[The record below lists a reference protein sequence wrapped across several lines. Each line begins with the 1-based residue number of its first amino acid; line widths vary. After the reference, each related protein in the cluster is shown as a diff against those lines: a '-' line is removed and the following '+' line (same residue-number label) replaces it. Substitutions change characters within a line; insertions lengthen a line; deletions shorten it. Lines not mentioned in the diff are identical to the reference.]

1 MVFNIKEELKKGR
14 PGLAPLSLNAYA
26 QTIHK
31 LHSKL
36 DLKGEISSF
45 KFLLAHDDIVKILG
59 DYAPSTR
66 KNMLN
71 AIIVAIKCDDEES
84 SVCKKYGEMRDEYNK
99 EYEKEQ
105 STGKKTVKQKKNW
118 VEWPAYVKMIDYFS
132 KEIRRMRLRQKKI
145 LSMEEH
151 MLFGDYV
158 LLRLYQD
165 YPLRNDYHDVAVVSS
180 KIKIEDGKNYLVRS
194 KNSMKLV
201 LTEYKTK
208 KTYGKK
214 EININSKLVS
224 LLKDYLKHNTTGWL
238 IVNEKTGEP
247 LDSVGITRRLNRIT
261 HDRMGKKIGSNMI
274 RHSYLSNKYADNI
287 EEMKKDSEIMG
298 HSVETQKKYI
308 KVDD

>member
-1 MVFNIKEELKKGR
+1 MVFNIKEEIKKGR
-14 PGLAPLSLNAYA
+14 PGLVPLSVGAYA
-26 QTIHK
+26 QTIKKIHTK
-31 LHSKL
+31 LGL
-36 DLKGEISSF
+36 EGEISSF
-45 KFLLAHDDIVKILG
+45 KFLENFDCIVKILA

-71 AIIVAIKCDDEES
+71 AIIVGLKCSGEDTG
-84 SVCKKYGEMRDEYNK
+84 VCKKYGTIRDNYNK
-99 EYEKEQ
+99 VYEDEQ
-105 STGKKTVKQKKNW
+105 STGKKTQKQKKNW
-118 VEWPAYVKMIDYFS
+118 VEWDKFQKMINYFS
-132 KEIRRMRLRQKKI
+132 KEIRRLRIRRKATI
-145 LSMEEH
+145 DEDELL
-151 MLFGDYV
+151 LFGDYV

-180 KIKIEDGKNYLVRS
+180 TAKLEDGKNYLVRS

-238 IVNEKTGEP
+238 IINEKTGTP
-247 LDSVGITRRLNRIT
+247 LKSVGITRRLNRIT
-261 HDRMGKKIGSNMI
+261 EDRLGKKIGSNMI
-274 RHSYLSNKYADNI
+274 RHSYLSNKYAKNV
-287 EEMKKDSEIMG
+287 EEMKKDSDIMG

-308 KVDD
+308 KTDD